1 MAKNDWIVAG
11 LNNPEFTPYDFSTIA
26 ELNLNNTQMLSADEY
41 IKSSFI
47 QNHDM
52 FKDDSGNF
60 SEDKFRQ
67 YHQKRLEDFRE
78 FQEQEFPK
86 GPQLDMFDTDRTKDS
101 RIKDIRFDLGRH
113 VNPDRQAVG
122 IEGVRVWS
130 DPTQTKSEIAQ
141 SQKIWDTKNN
151 EFKDYSSN
159 DKALSNGLFD
169 WLGQVFSDPLVMAQ
183 WEEDGEHIDPITG
196 LVIKHTKGDYKLNDK
211 GTYYYETLGDRS
223 PIGKEVLSVFDT
235 LTVDGEGINK
245 YDFFDSD
252 DIKKSV
258 GGVIAKNVVALLPIF
273 TPISTAYSALM
284 VAKEF
289 SKALPMLYGVATML
303 SDRQEAPNWINKV
316 AAYGTKYSGG
326 TSQYAKENTFSFENF
341 GNLIADV
348 ALQWGQ
354 QKAIAQGINKLRGTQ
369 TYVDDAVKNAKN
381 LYEVKAKTLGHSDE
395 LWQVCQ
401 NKFIP
406 QAQKLATQAGQLGR
420 DASLAY
426 MAIVSNSDL
435 YNEMRNMGLTNTEAA
450 AISLGSTLG
459 MFGLN
464 KYTGLGEI
472 FFDDATDD
480 SVKLARKAIKAE
492 MKSAADM
499 FKKIKDSDLPQ
510 SNKML
515 KFIQTASE
523 KTRKVFDQFGEDL
536 KYHTLNFVGKAVG
549 EGLEE
554 VSEELISDVSKSIYE
569 LAGQLGANTTLKD
582 VGAWDNSLERY
593 AMSFIGG
600 AIGGGIFYGRE
611 ALFDGKSYKQDS
623 KNWEMATLIRN
634 GHSSELRAEVEK
646 LRKAG
651 KLGNTKLSASKFE
664 KTENGDTV
672 YLTTDNQAESQN
684 NAIANAM
691 LEKITALE
699 TIINNNRINLT
710 DEQLF
715 DNMVFSE
722 KRYRR
727 YQEIAPLTNY
737 YQDFSDIMNAL
748 IAAELDLKLASN
760 TIEGTPDG
768 KPRTDAKL
776 TTEQETFRA
785 ENLKQLQE
793 KVEELRKQ
801 KDLFLAGE
809 TSLDYTRKLNFLID
823 PMLHEQFLSIDKNQ
837 FFKEKYGDRKYN
849 DLTEEEQQKFE
860 EEWKTEVKN
869 SLTTKEKIN
878 QSWQRYKEIEA
889 LITPELKQL
898 EETIPEFRKFNE
910 QAMELI
916 GELSDISELKK
927 SYINYDTQLEGESD
941 EDFQFRR
948 SKKTRMIETL
958 DNAGNTIEVEQEES
972 DDEFNSR
979 TYQRYQKV
987 NEYNTQKTREWVDKI
1002 KGILEKMDYKV
1013 DPATFRL
1020 LKGTLPYRQKEILT
1034 DLIKSPK
1041 VNLELRPILKYLK
1054 PDLSNVSE
1062 IQQNIT
1068 TLSEKNTKEAGLE
1081 IIKEIE
1087 KLDLVDPEG
1096 IPGSNIYD
1104 ILQNDNIS
1112 KVTIDQLKIN
1122 ESAWLEDNP
1131 ELLERLQVFDGSATL
1146 EELIQYRTPKMAKDT
1161 IVKQQAIYE
1170 NSFNTFIAD
1179 VKADPI
1185 YDLVESVK
1193 VQVKNPIGEL
1203 IRTLSER
1210 NEDTIP
1216 HLDMILDKIQS
1227 EYDSIGDI
1235 TELIL
1240 DDAQMES
1247 LIKVR
1252 DYMKLIRGFMYAA
1265 ASNPNKYNP
1274 VGHNQVINAFA
1285 KNNKKLLTSDWEA
1298 LPEIDS
1304 DYYVVYNTA
1313 ISKYESEIKDWIEFS
1328 QNNNVNK
1335 IRKFIAAD
1343 KAFTSALSES
1353 IASRKLKIMLDDREF
1368 DLLDGL
1374 ITDPEEPEL
1383 SLFNTE
1389 QVLYNNFQKALQE
1402 SKLSVRDFLKKTNLL
1417 TNLIPSIKNVVSQKV
1432 AQLSDTLKAT
1442 DLTDYDLLQYFAL
1455 VFTSNPSE
1463 FYSELKTRVNQNKKI
1478 VPITAQ
1484 EYAIK
1489 LAKAAAKPQFKEFI
1503 KYAYEVSESSLP
1515 LLSNTVFLPGVAGA
1529 GKTSVELASIH
1540 DPGSEVIIAGPTKS
1554 QADALSKA
1562 LHRTISYT
1570 FTDLFKQILG
1580 KSQLKEIESELD
1592 NIDNTGG
1599 KINQHDGKYFTVKG
1613 INNVPVIFLKKGVL
1627 KFNKSVAPK
1636 QIILDE
1642 ATHLS
1647 AAHLQILD
1655 AFADEVGA
1663 TNYLAG
1669 DPNQR
1674 GYFGKKSAIENIQE
1688 DQIFCI
1694 RAPKLTVSLRDN
1706 NLQKHVNQENVRSM
1720 LDLVN
1725 SNILELTTDKLVEFW
1740 NEAETMLSKF
1750 KFQVYNHD
1758 ELNGDLIT
1766 TSLEPD
1772 LLEKLKEH
1780 TLGFVGD
1787 SNSPYLAK
1795 LKEAGLN
1802 PEVMSMDQMQGRE
1815 FDFVVIDHQWEKP
1828 GPNMGIKLFLTDLY
1842 TSMTR
1847 ATTASI
1853 FIDRGLSDIIGSNT
1867 ISHNK
1872 SKAPSILTGAEE
1884 LRERKLALLDKFK
1897 FDTSAI
1903 TSSESDKSKKDFE
1916 DDFEDPDVVNLD
1928 LKAQEVV
1935 QKIIRQDSD
1944 VLEEVLPQDFTP
1956 DGEQMIETFT
1966 DITLLGAT
1974 VSEPQEREI
1983 ERDGQKTTINV
1994 PVWTVT
2000 PPTEGIVRN
2009 LQAFYDEPTEFVA
2022 YSEKAEAQKLLFKL
2036 KSAVMFNHTYEDI
2049 NNLSGVVPIV
2059 TAISEK
2065 AWNDKTFEIEIRE
2078 VSDIDTTHLN
2088 ARYSEPGIE
2097 FGPEGNK
2104 KRYIINIVCNI
2115 KLKNG
2120 KIAKFDISGLPS
2132 LDSVFANKERIANKL
2147 KERIRNADGDLKIK
2161 LQNQLANLDST
2172 FTNYENLVTSW
2183 IKQFEE
2189 GEFKPIPLNE
2199 EVLHFNKTT
2208 WFQELKTSGRT
2219 RGIQLG
2225 GKLNPITGKSS
2236 YDENKKRS
2244 VTQIDRARDTLQLRH
2259 PELVFSPI
2267 YTYASKSL
2275 NFEEISPSLKGRK
2288 AVVFVT
2294 SDATLKGED
2303 LIHIYRKQK
2312 QGQDTHTAVVRML
2325 VLDNY
2330 GMTFS
2335 QFIDGDFLS
2344 SFKHSKDEHKPLRQN
2359 YNGIRMFT
2367 ALWNWRASLIK
2378 FNKALEKWQK
2388 DHSYTPEQITALTQ
2402 AAQMVYDKEDPQ
2414 EILRN
2419 NKLSQADLDNLN
2431 RFNTETCADIPI
2443 FRLGYSKNGNGFY
2456 VQGNVDVSQS
2466 SLYNNDK
2473 ANLLAI
2479 TPEKAKQF
2487 EFLVGKVLSSIEY
2500 RDAFTE
2506 FTIGARLLKPD
2517 GKTPWKPDEL
2527 IDLEDATHRRTLS
2540 GLISDINEKFILQG
2554 HGQTVAYTS
2563 DTAWSLI
2570 PAYISNLVRTIT
2582 RMQNHP
2588 DEISNGIKNAVLI
2601 IPSSD
2606 GKEDKKIAITT
2617 QIDDLFSSGHLQFGN
2632 DSSLFDMLD
2641 LAFHGTVAD
2650 IHHALRSGEQLLQL
2664 DDAYFKQGFFINPD
2678 VARVLNKDGKYET
2691 ININDDN
2698 DEVLFYQIATSSEL
2712 FTVDTDVRTSGIGI
2726 RINKLFEKVSE
2737 EKQKEH
2743 DVVEI
2748 TEEDF
2753 SKKYPKL
2760 TEIIDSINS
2769 TLAVNE
2775 MPFEYDLESLN
2786 DIEELYNERL
2796 KTYLK
2801 TSFENQDLGI
2811 LDKPSHVI
2819 ITPDG
2824 DVIYFYVK
2832 NSITT
2837 QLKSS
2842 DFEISFDG
2850 GKLIVKHKD
2859 KTYETDSTLILQ
2871 EVKDIEIME
2880 ISVTDPEQDSVSSI
2894 SKYDNQLPD
2903 GKSFR
2908 KAFPELLRTEKIR
2921 NDIID
2926 NASSFGFDVTTSEI
2940 DDLYNTLVDLFQKN
2954 LSDVEINDVLSN
2966 LEEINNAYKVFRV
2979 VMPDAFD
2986 EILNQC
2992 I

>member
-11 LNNPEFTPYDFSTIA
+11 LNNPDFTPYDFSTIA
-26 ELNLNNTQMLSADEY
+26 DMDLNNTQMLSADEY
-41 IKSSFI
+41 LKSDFIK
-47 QNHDM
+47 NHDM
-52 FKDDSGNF
+52 FKDSSGKF

-67 YHQKRLEDFRE
+67 YHQYRTRDFKE
-78 FQEQEFPK
+78 FQENEYPK

-101 RIKDIRFDLGRH
+101 RVKDIKLELGRH
-113 VNPDRQAVG
+113 VNPDRQAIG

-141 SQKIWDTKNN
+141 SQKIWDTAAGK
-151 EFKDYSSN
+151 FKDYSSN

-169 WLGQVFSDPLVMAQ
+169 WLDQVFSDPLVMAK
-183 WEEDGEHIDPITG
+183 WEEDGEHLDPITG
-196 LVIKHTKGDYKLNDK
+196 MVQTHKKGDYKLNDK
-211 GTYYYETLGDRS
+211 GTYYYETLNNRS

-235 LTVDGEGINK
+235 LTVDGQGINK

-258 GGVIAKNVVALLPIF
+258 TGIITKNVVSLLPLF
-273 TPISTAYSALM
+273 TPLGGAYSALM

-289 SKALPMLYGVATML
+289 SKAMPMMYGIATML
-303 SDRQEAPNWINKV
+303 GDSNESPAWVNNV
-316 AAYGTKYSGG
+316 AAWGTKMSGG

-354 QKAIAQGINKLRGTQ
+354 QKAIAQGIGKLRGTQ
-369 TYVDDAVKNAKN
+369 TYIDDATNKAKN
-381 LYEVKAKTLGHSDE
+381 FYEAKAKTLGHSEE

-401 NKFIP
+401 NKFMP
-406 QAQKLATQAGQLGR
+406 QAKKLATQAGQLGR
-420 DASLAY
+420 DTSLAY

-450 AISLGSTLG
+450 AVALGSTLG

-480 SVKLARKAIKAE
+480 AVKLARKAVKAE
-492 MKSAADM
+492 MADASEMFSNITKST
-499 FKKIKDSDLPQ
+499 LPQ
-510 SNKML
+510 PNKYL
-515 KFIQTASE
+515 QLIKTASD
-523 KTRKVFDQFGEDL
+523 KARKALSGFSEDL
-536 KYHTLNFVGKAVG
+536 KYHTLNFTGKAVG

-554 VSEELISDVSKSIYE
+554 VSEELISDVSKSMYE
-569 LAGQLGANTTLKD
+569 LAGQLGADTTLKD
-582 VGAWDNSLERY
+582 VGAWDNALERY
-593 AMSFIGG
+593 TMSFLGG

-646 LRKAG
+646 MRKAG
-651 KLGNTKLSASKFE
+651 KLGKTKLSASKYA
-664 KTENGDTV
+664 KTEEGDTV
-672 YLTTDNQAESQN
+672 WLTTDNQAESQN
-684 NAIANAM
+684 DAIANAM

-710 DEQLF
+710 DDQLF

-722 KRYRR
+722 KRYKK

-737 YQDFSDIMNAL
+737 YQDFSNITNSL

-768 KPRTDAKL
+768 QPRTDAKL
-776 TTEQETFRA
+776 TAEQEAFRT

-793 KVEELRKQ
+793 KVDELRKQ
-801 KDLFLAGE
+801 KDDFLAGE

-823 PMLHEQFLSIDKNQ
+823 PMLHAQFLSIDKNQ
-837 FFKEKYGDRKYN
+837 FLKEKYGDRKYN
-849 DLTEEEQQKFE
+849 DLTEEEKRKFE
-860 EEWKTEVKN
+860 EEWNEKVKTTLKEEV
-869 SLTTKEKIN
+869 N

-898 EETIPEFRKFNE
+898 EETIPEFRRLND
-910 QAMELI
+910 QSLELLSS
-916 GELSDISELKK
+916 LSDVKELKK
-927 SYINYDTQLEGESD
+927 SLITDDTQLEDESD
-941 EDFQFRR
+941 EDFKFRKT
-948 SKKTRMIETL
+948 KKTRMVETL
-958 DNAGNTIEVEQEES
+958 DDAGNIIEVEQEES
-972 DDEFNSR
+972 DEDFKYRVYLRSKKIE
-979 TYQRYQKV
+979 
-987 NEYNTQKTREWVDKI
+987 EYNTQKTREWVDKI
-1002 KGILEKMDYKV
+1002 KGILEKMNYKV
-1013 DPATFRL
+1013 DPTTFRL
-1020 LKGTLPYRQKEILT
+1020 LKGALPYRQKEILT

-1054 PDLSNVSE
+1054 PNLSNISE

-1068 TLSEKNTKEAGLE
+1068 TLAEKNAKEAGLE

-1087 KLDLVDPEG
+1087 ELDLVDPEG

-1112 KVTIDQLKIN
+1112 KVTIDQLKVN

-1131 ELLERLQVFDGSATL
+1131 ELLERLQVFDGSTTL
-1146 EELIQYRTPKMAKDT
+1146 DELIQYRIPKMSKE
-1161 IVKQQAIYE
+1161 IVAQQQDMYE
-1170 NSFNTFIAD
+1170 NTFNTFIAD

-1185 YDLVESVK
+1185 YDLVESIK

-1203 IRTLSER
+1203 IRTLSEK

-1227 EYDSIGDI
+1227 EYDSVEDV

-1240 DDAQMES
+1240 DDTQMES

-1304 DYYVVYNTA
+1304 DYYVLYNSA
-1313 ISKYESEIKDWIEFS
+1313 MSKYESEIEDWIKFS

-1335 IRKFIAAD
+1335 IRKFVAVD
-1343 KAFTSALSES
+1343 RVFTSSLLES
-1353 IASRKLKIMLDDREF
+1353 ITSRKLKITIDDKEI
-1368 DLLDGL
+1368 DLLEGF
-1374 ITDPEEPEL
+1374 INDPEDPEV
-1383 SLFNTE
+1383 SLFNAE
-1389 QVLYNNFQKALQE
+1389 QTLYNNFQKILKE
-1402 SKLSVRDFLKKTNLL
+1402 SKLSVKDFLKKTDLL
-1417 TNLIPSIKNVVSQKV
+1417 TSLIPSIRNIVSQKV

-1442 DLTDYDLLQYFAL
+1442 DLTDYDLLQYFAQ
-1455 VFTSNPSE
+1455 VFTLNPSE
-1463 FYSELKTRVNQNKKI
+1463 FYSELKTRVTQNKN
-1478 VPITAQ
+1478 VAPITAQ
-1484 EYAIK
+1484 EYAVK
-1489 LAKAAAKPQFKEFI
+1489 MAKAAAKPQFKEFI
-1503 KYAYEVSESSLP
+1503 KYAYEVSESPLP

-1529 GKTSVELASIH
+1529 GKTSVELSSIH

-1562 LHRTISYT
+1562 LHRTTSHT
-1570 FTDLFKQILG
+1570 FADLFKQILG
-1580 KSQLKEIESELD
+1580 EAQLKKIEAELD
-1592 NIDNTGG
+1592 SIDNTGG
-1599 KINQHDGKYFTVKG
+1599 KINNYDGEYFTIKA
-1613 INNVPVIFLKKGVL
+1613 INQVPVVFLKKGVL
-1627 KFNKSVAPK
+1627 KFNKAVSPK

-1655 AFADEVGA
+1655 AFAEEVGA

-1674 GYFGKKSAIENIQE
+1674 GYYGKKSSIENIQE

-1694 RAPKLTVSLRDN
+1694 RAPKLTISLRDN
-1706 NLQKHVNQENVRSM
+1706 NLQKHVNQENVRSV

-1725 SNILELTTDKLVEFW
+1725 SNILELPTDKLAEFW
-1740 NEAETMLSKF
+1740 EEAKTMMSKF

-1772 LLEKLKEH
+1772 LLEKLKGH

-1787 SNSPYLAK
+1787 NTSPYLAK
-1795 LKEAGLN
+1795 LKEAGLE
-1802 PEVMSMDQMQGRE
+1802 PKVMSMDQMQGRE
-1815 FDFVVIDHQWEKP
+1815 FDFVVIDHQWENP
-1828 GPNMGIKLFLTDLY
+1828 GPNMGVKLFLTDLY

-1853 FIDRGLSDIIGSNT
+1853 FIDRGLSDIIGTNT

-1872 SKAPSILTGAEE
+1872 SKAPSILTGVEE

-1897 FDTSAI
+1897 FDTS
-1903 TSSESDKSKKDFE
+1903 TTTPSEPEKPQKDFE
-1916 DDFEDPDVVNLD
+1916 DDFEDPEVVNPD
-1928 LKAQEVV
+1928 QKAQKIV
-1935 QKIIRQDSD
+1935 QKIITQDSD
-1944 VLEEVLPQDFTP
+1944 TLEEVLPQDFTP

-1966 DITLLGAT
+1966 DITILGAT
-1974 VSEPQEREI
+1974 VSEPQEREV
-1983 ERDGQKTTINV
+1983 EYDGQKTTINV
-1994 PVWTVT
+1994 PIWTVT
-2000 PPTEGIVRN
+2000 LPAEGIVRN
-2009 LQAFYDEPTEFVA
+2009 LQAFYNEPTEFVS
-2022 YSEKAEAQKLLFKL
+2022 YNEKIEAQKLLFKL

-2059 TAISEK
+2059 DAISEQ
-2065 AWNDKTFEIEIRE
+2065 AWNEKKFEIEIRE

-2088 ARYSEPGIE
+2088 AHYSEPGIE

-2104 KRYIINIVCNI
+2104 KRYIVNIVCKI
-2115 KLKNG
+2115 QLKNG
-2120 KIAKFDISGLPS
+2120 KTAKFDISGLPS
-2132 LDSVFANKERIANKL
+2132 LDSVFAHKESIANKL
-2147 KERIRNADGDLKIK
+2147 KERIRKADGDLKTK
-2161 LQNQLANLDST
+2161 LQNQLANLDAT
-2172 FTNYENLVTSW
+2172 FTNYENLITSW
-2183 IKQFEE
+2183 IQQFEA
-2189 GEFKPIPLNE
+2189 GEFKPIRINEGVLN
-2199 EVLHFNKTT
+2199 FNKTT

-2236 YDENKKRS
+2236 YDVNKRRS
-2244 VTQIDRARDTLQLRH
+2244 QTQIDRARDTLQLRH

-2267 YTYASKSL
+2267 YTYASKTL

-2303 LIHIYRKQK
+2303 LIHIYRRQK

-2335 QFIDGDFLS
+2335 QFIDEDFLS

-2367 ALWNWRASLIK
+2367 ALWNWRAGLIK
-2378 FNKALEKWQK
+2378 FNNALEKWQSE
-2388 DHSYTPEQITALTQ
+2388 HSYTNEQVTALTQ
-2402 AAQMVYDKEDPQ
+2402 AAQMIYDGEDPQ
-2414 EILRN
+2414 DILQAN
-2419 NKLSQADLDNLN
+2419 GLSQTDLDNLTT
-2431 RFNTETCADIPI
+2431 FNTKTCSDVPI

-2456 VQGNVDVSQS
+2456 VQGQVDVSQS

-2517 GKTPWKPDEL
+2517 GKTPWNPDEL

-2540 GLISDINEKFILQG
+2540 GLLSDVNEKFILQG
-2554 HGQTVAYTS
+2554 NGQTVAYPS
-2563 DTAWSLI
+2563 DAAWSLI

-2588 DEISNGIKNAVLI
+2588 DEIGNDVKNAVLI

-2606 GKEDKKIAITT
+2606 GKEDKKISITT

-2641 LAFHGTVAD
+2641 LAFHGTVGD

-2678 VARVLNKDGKYET
+2678 VARVLNKDGRYET
-2691 ININDDN
+2691 IDINDDN
-2698 DEVLFYQIATSSEL
+2698 DEVLFYQIATSPEL
-2712 FTVDTDVRTSGIGI
+2712 FIVDTDVRTSGIGI
-2726 RINKLFEKVSE
+2726 RINKLFEEVSE
-2737 EKQKEH
+2737 EKQEEH
-2743 DVVEI
+2743 DVVEV

-2753 SKKYPKL
+2753 SERYPELK
-2760 TEIIDSINS
+2760 EIIDSINS

-2775 MPFEYDLESLN
+2775 KPFEYDLKSLE

-2796 KTYLK
+2796 KTYLE
-2801 TSFENQDLGI
+2801 TSFENQDLEI
-2811 LDKPSHVI
+2811 LDKPSYVT
-2819 ITPDG
+2819 ITPEG
-2824 DVIYFYVK
+2824 EVTYFYVR
-2832 NSITT
+2832 NSIAT
-2837 QLKSS
+2837 QLRSD

-2850 GKLIVKHKD
+2850 GKLMVKHKD
-2859 KTYETDSTLILQ
+2859 KTYEIDSTLQLKEI
-2871 EVKDIEIME
+2871 KDIEIIE
-2880 ISVTDPEQDSVSSI
+2880 TPTTEAEQERVSI
-2894 SKYDNQLPD
+2894 VSKYDSKMSD

-2908 KAFPELLRTEKIR
+2908 QAFPELLRDTTIQNQIIEEAATFGDTITKD
-2921 NDIID
+2921 DIE
-2926 NASSFGFDVTTSEI
+2926 A
-2940 DDLYNTLVDLFQKN
+2940 LYNTLVNYFGGNITD
-2954 LSDVEINDVLSN
+2954 
-2966 LEEINNAYKVFRV
+2966 EEINERLSTLGNNDKTYI
-2979 VMPDAFD
+2979 AFIGIISEEFMD
-2986 EILNQC
+2986 ILNLC

>member
-11 LNNPEFTPYDFSTIA
+11 LNNPDFTPYDFSTIA
-26 ELNLNNTQMLSADEY
+26 DMDLNNTQMLSADEY
-41 IKSSFI
+41 LKSDFIK
-47 QNHDM
+47 NHDM
-52 FKDDSGNF
+52 FKDSSGKF
-60 SEDKFRQ
+60 SEKKFRQ
-67 YHQKRLEDFRE
+67 YHQYRTRDFKE
-78 FQEQEFPK
+78 FQENEYPK
-86 GPQLDMFDTDRTKDS
+86 GPQLDMFDTNRTKDS
-101 RIKDIRFDLGRH
+101 RVKDIKLELGRH
-113 VNPDRQAVG
+113 VNPDRQAIG

-141 SQKIWDTKNN
+141 SQKIWDTAKG

-169 WLGQVFSDPLVMAQ
+169 WLDQVFSDPLVMAK
-183 WEEDGEHIDPITG
+183 WEDDGEHIDPITG
-196 LVIKHTKGDYKLNDK
+196 MVQAHKKGDYKLNDK
-211 GTYYYETLGDRS
+211 GTYYYETLNNRS

-235 LTVDGEGINK
+235 LTVDGQGINK

-258 GGVIAKNVVALLPIF
+258 AGVITKNVVSLLPLF
-273 TPISTAYSALM
+273 TPLGGAYSALM

-289 SKALPMLYGVATML
+289 SKAMPMLYGIATML
-303 SDRQEAPNWINKV
+303 GDSEESPAWVNNV
-316 AAYGTKYSGG
+316 AAWGTRMSGG

-354 QKAIAQGINKLRGTQ
+354 QKAIATGIGKLRGTQ
-369 TYVDDAVKNAKN
+369 TYIDDAAKNAKN
-381 LYEVKAKTLGHSDE
+381 LYEAKAKTLGHSEE

-420 DASLAY
+420 DTSLAY

-450 AISLGSTLG
+450 AVALGSTLG

-480 SVKLARKAIKAE
+480 AVKLARKSVVAE
-492 MKSAADM
+492 MTDASEMFSNITKST
-499 FKKIKDSDLPQ
+499 LPQ
-510 SNKML
+510 TNKYL
-515 KFIQTASE
+515 QLIKTASD
-523 KTRKVFDQFGEDL
+523 KASKVLSGFSDDL
-536 KYHTLNFVGKAVG
+536 KYHTLNFTGKAVG

-554 VSEELISDVSKSIYE
+554 VSEELISDVSKSMYE
-569 LAGQLGANTTLKD
+569 LAGQLGADTTLKD
-582 VGAWDNSLERY
+582 VGAWDNALERY
-593 AMSFIGG
+593 TMSFLGG

-646 LRKAG
+646 MRKAG
-651 KLGNTKLSASKFE
+651 KLGNTKLSSSKYA
-664 KTENGDTV
+664 KTEEGDTV
-672 YLTTDNQAESQN
+672 WLTTDNQAESQN
-684 NAIANAM
+684 DAIANAM

-710 DEQLF
+710 DDQLF

-737 YQDFSDIMNAL
+737 YQDFSDITNSL
-748 IAAELDLKLASN
+748 IAAELDLRLASN

-776 TTEQETFRA
+776 TAEQEAFRS

-793 KVEELRKQ
+793 KVDELRKQ
-801 KDLFLAGE
+801 KDDFLAGE

-823 PMLHEQFLSIDKNQ
+823 PMLHEQFLSIDKSQ

-849 DLTEEEQQKFE
+849 DLTGEEQQKFE
-860 EEWKTEVKN
+860 EDWNEKVKTTLKEEV
-869 SLTTKEKIN
+869 N
-878 QSWQRYKEIEA
+878 QSWQRYKEIET

-910 QAMELI
+910 KSVELI
-916 GELSDISELKK
+916 EELSDISELKK
-927 SYINYDTQLEGESD
+927 SYIDYDTQLEGESD

-948 SKKTRMIETL
+948 SKKTRMVETL
-958 DNAGNTIEVEQEES
+958 DGAGNIIEVEQEES
-972 DDEFNSR
+972 DDEFNLR
-979 TYQRYQKV
+979 AYQRHQKV

-1041 VNLELRPILKYLK
+1041 VNLELRPTLKYLK
-1054 PDLSNVSE
+1054 PDLSNISE
-1062 IQQNIT
+1062 IQQNIAA
-1068 TLSEKNTKEAGLE
+1068 LAEKNAREAGLE

-1087 KLDLVDPEG
+1087 ELDLVDPEG

-1112 KVTIDQLKIN
+1112 KVTIDQLKVD

-1146 EELIQYRTPKMAKDT
+1146 EELIQYRTPKMSKDA
-1161 IVKQQAIYE
+1161 IAEQQSIYE
-1170 NSFNTFIAD
+1170 NTFNTFVAD

-1185 YDLVESVK
+1185 YDLVESIK

-1203 IRTLSER
+1203 IRTLSEK

-1227 EYDSIGDI
+1227 EYDSMGDI

-1240 DDAQMES
+1240 DDTQMES

-1265 ASNPNKYNP
+1265 ASNPNKHNP

-1285 KNNKKLLTSDWEA
+1285 KNNKKALTSDWEA

-1304 DYYVVYNTA
+1304 DYYVLYNTA
-1313 ISKYESEIKDWIEFS
+1313 MSKYESEIEDWIKFS

-1335 IRKFIAAD
+1335 TRKFLASD
-1343 KAFTSALSES
+1343 KAFTTALSES
-1353 IASRKLKIMLDDREF
+1353 IASRKLKIMLDDKEI
-1368 DLLDGL
+1368 DLLEGFAN
-1374 ITDPEEPEL
+1374 DPEEPEV
-1383 SLFNTE
+1383 SLFTAE
-1389 QVLYNNFQKALQE
+1389 QALYNNFQKALKE
-1402 SKLSVRDFLKKTNLL
+1402 SGGNVKDFLKKTDLL
-1417 TNLIPSIKNVVSQKV
+1417 TSVIPSIRNIASQKV

-1442 DLTDYDLLQYFAL
+1442 DLTDYDLLQYFAQL
-1455 VFTSNPSE
+1455 FTLNPSE
-1463 FYSELKTRVNQNKKI
+1463 FYSELKTRVTQNTNI
-1478 VPITAQ
+1478 APITAQ
-1484 EYAIK
+1484 EYAVK
-1489 LAKAAAKPQFKEFI
+1489 MAKAAAKPQFKEFI
-1503 KYAYEVSESSLP
+1503 KYAYEVSESPLP
-1515 LLSNTVFLPGVAGA
+1515 LLANTVFLPGVAGA
-1529 GKTSVELASIH
+1529 GKTSVELSSIH

-1554 QADALSKA
+1554 QADALAKA
-1562 LHRTISYT
+1562 LHRTTSHT

-1580 KSQLKEIESELD
+1580 ESQLQEIESEL
-1592 NIDNTGG
+1592 NSIDNTGG

-1613 INNVPVIFLKKGVL
+1613 INNVPVVFLKKGVL
-1627 KFNKSVAPK
+1627 KFNKSISPK

-1706 NLQKHVNQENVRSM
+1706 NLQKHVNQETVRSM

-1725 SNILELTTDKLVEFW
+1725 SNILELPTDKLVEFW

-1772 LLEKLKEH
+1772 LLEKLKGH

-1795 LKEAGLN
+1795 LKEVGLN

-1828 GPNMGIKLFLTDLY
+1828 GPNMGVKLFLTDLY

-1853 FIDRGLSDIIGSNT
+1853 FIDRGLSDIIGTNT

-1872 SKAPSILTGAEE
+1872 SKAPSLLAGVEE
-1884 LRERKLALLDKFK
+1884 LRSRKLALLDKFK
-1897 FDTSAI
+1897 FDTSTI
-1903 TSSESDKSKKDFE
+1903 THTEPKKSQKDFE
-1916 DDFEDPDVVNLD
+1916 DDFEDPEVVNPD
-1928 LKAQEVV
+1928 QKAQETV
-1935 QKIIRQDSD
+1935 QKIIKQDSD
-1944 VLEEVLPQDFTP
+1944 TLEEVLPQDFTP

-1974 VSEPQEREI
+1974 VSEPQEREV
-1983 ERDGQKTTINV
+1983 EYDGQKTTINV
-1994 PVWTVT
+1994 PIWTVT

-2009 LQAFYDEPTEFVA
+2009 LQAFYDEPTEFVS
-2022 YSEKAEAQKLLFKL
+2022 YNEKIEAQKLLFKL

-2059 TAISEK
+2059 DAISEQ
-2065 AWNDKTFEIEIRE
+2065 AWNEKKFEIEIRE

-2115 KLKNG
+2115 QLKNG
-2120 KIAKFDISGLPS
+2120 KSAKFDISGLPS
-2132 LDSVFANKERIANKL
+2132 LDSVFAHKESIANKL
-2147 KERIRNADGDLKIK
+2147 KERIRKADGDLKAK

-2172 FTNYENLVTSW
+2172 FTNYANLITSW
-2183 IKQFEE
+2183 IQQFEA
-2189 GEFKPIPLNE
+2189 GEFEPILITE
-2199 EVLHFNKTT
+2199 GVLHFNKTT

-2236 YDENKKRS
+2236 YDVNRRRS
-2244 VTQIDRARDTLQLRH
+2244 ETQIDRARDTLQLRH

-2267 YTYASKSL
+2267 YTYASKTL

-2303 LIHIYRKQK
+2303 LIHIYRRQK

-2335 QFIDGDFLS
+2335 QFIDEDFLS
-2344 SFKHSKDEHKPLRQN
+2344 SFRHSKDEHKPLRQN

-2367 ALWNWRASLIK
+2367 ALWNWRAGLIK
-2378 FNKALEKWQK
+2378 FNNALEKWQSE
-2388 DHSYTPEQITALTQ
+2388 HSYTDEQVTALTQ
-2402 AAQMVYDKEDPQ
+2402 AAQMLYDGEDPQ
-2414 EILRN
+2414 DILQAN
-2419 NKLSQADLDNLN
+2419 GLSQTDLDNLTT
-2431 RFNTETCADIPI
+2431 FNTKTCSDVPI

-2456 VQGNVDVSQS
+2456 VQGQVDVSQS

-2517 GKTPWKPDEL
+2517 GKTPWNPDEL

-2540 GLISDINEKFILQG
+2540 GLLSDVNEKFILQG
-2554 HGQTVAYTS
+2554 HGQTVAYPS
-2563 DTAWSLI
+2563 DAAWSLI

-2588 DEISNGIKNAVLI
+2588 NEIGNDVKNAVLI

-2606 GKEDKKIAITT
+2606 GKEDKKISITT

-2641 LAFHGTVAD
+2641 LVFHGTVGD

-2678 VARVLNKDGKYET
+2678 VARVLNKDGRYET
-2691 ININDDN
+2691 IDINDDN
-2698 DEVLFYQIATSSEL
+2698 DEVLFYQIATFPEL

-2726 RINKLFEKVSE
+2726 RINKLFEEISE
-2737 EKQKEH
+2737 EKQEEH
-2743 DVVEI
+2743 DVVEV
-2748 TEEDF
+2748 TEEEF
-2753 SKKYPKL
+2753 SNTYPEL
-2760 TEIIDSINS
+2760 TKIIDFLNS
-2769 TLAVNE
+2769 TLEVNE
-2775 MPFEYDLESLN
+2775 RPFEYNLKSLE
-2786 DIEELYNERL
+2786 DIEELYNDRL

-2801 TSFENQDLGI
+2801 TSFENQDLEI
-2811 LDKPSHVI
+2811 LDKPSHVT
-2819 ITPDG
+2819 ITPEG
-2824 DVIYFYVK
+2824 EVAYFYVR
-2832 NSITT
+2832 NSITA
-2837 QLKSS
+2837 QLKSD
-2842 DFEISFDG
+2842 DFEISFDE
-2850 GKLIVKHKD
+2850 GKFIVKHKD
-2859 KTYETDSTLILQ
+2859 KMYETDSTLQLK
-2871 EVKDIEIME
+2871 EVKDIEIIE
-2880 ISVTDPEQDSVSSI
+2880 TPTTDTEQENVSSV
-2894 SKYDNQLPD
+2894 SKYDSKMSD
-2903 GKSFR
+2903 GKSF
-2908 KAFPELLRTEKIR
+2908 KAAFPELLMDA
-2921 NDIID
+2921 DIQNQIIEE
-2926 NASSFGFDVTTSEI
+2926 AASFGDTVLKEDIET
-2940 DDLYNTLVDLFQKN
+2940 LYNTLVDLFRGN
-2954 LSDVEINDVLSN
+2954 ITDDEINERLST
-2966 LEEINNAYKVFRV
+2966 LENDDKTYA
-2979 VMPDAFD
+2979 AFIGIISD
-2986 EILNQC
+2986 EFMEILNLC
-2992 I
+2992 N